1 MMADKRDVTG
11 VWYGRYDAQHWDEEN
26 GFIAVLEEQGGAFS
40 GVITER
46 DTSGQVEV
54 RRALVTGHREAAAV
68 RWIKQYDG
76 TGGHV
81 HAINY
86 AGHIDAEGTEITGTW
101 TQNWGRGRF
110 VMEREKFAAAELEAE
125 EDVELEEPVLH

>member
-1 MMADKRDVTG
+1 MSDKRDVTG

-26 GFIAVLEEQGGAFS
+26 GFIAVLEETGGAVS

-46 DTSGQVEV
+46 DTTGRADI
-54 RRALVTGHREAAAV
+54 RRAFVAGQRNGATL
-68 RWIKQYDG
+68 RWVKQYDG

-86 AGHIDAEGTEITGTW
+86 AGQINDEGTEVLGVW

-110 VMEREKFAAAELEAE
+110 VMERETFDVAELEAE
-125 EDVELEEPVLH
+125 EEVELSEPLLR